1 MSAAVLLVAA
11 AWTRGLRRTA
21 VTWRTGELVSCRRS
35 VGGPAAGSS
44 GSKPRS
50 GSDSESCS
58 EFASDPA
65 PGSSSGPEPWSGS
78 GAQPEP
84 DPEFLS
90 GPGSVSESGCDS
102 GCGSGSGP
110 RSRSGSGYDF
120 GPGPASHTL
129 RASPPSQPP
138 PTLSPPIPEPPVG
151 LCCMSGCPNCVWLS
165 YAEELLSRYGDGD
178 GAQAALDAVSTHVSD
193 PSLRAFL
200 EMELR
205 TMLGRR

>member
-1 MSAAVLLVAA
+1 MAAAAGLLAA

-21 VTWRTGELVSCRRS
+21 VTWRTGEMVSCRRS
-35 VGGPAAGSS
+35 VGGPAAGSSGSAS

-65 PGSSSGPEPWSGS
+65 PGSSSGPEPSSGS

-90 GPGSVSESGCDS
+90 GSGCDS
-102 GCGSGSGP
+102 ECGSGSGP
-110 RSRSGSGYDF
+110 RSRSGSGYDLD
-120 GPGPASHTL
+120 PGPASHAL
-129 RASPPSQPP
+129 RASPPSPP
-138 PTLSPPIPEPPVG
+138 PPPPLSPPIPEPPVG

-165 YAEELLSRYGDGD
+165 YAEELLARYGDGD
-178 GAQAALDAVSTHVSD
+178 GARAALDAVSTHVSD

-205 TMLGRR
+205 TLLERR